1 LRISSCMAC
10 GAARSGRRGTIDN
23 PNSPVATA
31 ADRTR
36 KRRRLADKGTAGIAR
51 FLLLLQRRKEGDD
64 VLNLIGIQDRF
75 AGKCWR
81 DP

>member
-1 LRISSCMAC
+1 MILRISSYMAS

-36 KRRRLADKGTAGIAR
+36 KPRRLADKGTAGIAR
-51 FLLLLQRRKEGDD
+51 FSLLVQRRKEGDD
-64 VLNLIGIQDRF
+64 VLNLIGIQD
-75 AGKCWR
+75 
-81 DP
+81 